1 MKGKWIKRVTIDAL
15 WSGKHRVEWNLSEG
29 VNVLS
34 GVNGVGKST
43 IIRRL
48 EDGLAGRTEAVH
60 ITYEPEGAQSVDYDV
75 VRGYEPQAIT
85 RELLVRVAG
94 VMDEMDAADRD
105 RFLDTIDTL
114 LAATGKTIVR
124 NSAELRFNLEGDIL
138 TIEQLSNGERQMLFI
153 LLTILAQ
160 RREHCVLLMDEPE
173 ISLHIEWQQ
182 RLIALIRDIN
192 PNVQLIL
199 TTHSPAVIM
208 DGWMDCVTDA
218 SDIIIN

>member
-15 WSGKHRVEWNLSEG
+15 WSGKHRVEWNLREG

-48 EDGLAGRTEAVH
+48 EEGLAGRTESVH
-60 ITYEPEGAQSVDYDV
+60 ITYEPEGAQSVSYDV
-75 VRGYEPQAIT
+75 VRGYEPQTIT
-85 RELLVRVAG
+85 RELLVRVAK
-94 VMDEMDAADRD
+94 VLDEMDDAQKNH
-105 RFLDTIDTL
+105 FLDIVDML

-124 NSAELRFNLEGDIL
+124 SSVEPRFNHEGDIL
-138 TIEQLSNGERQMLFI
+138 TMEQLSNGERQMLFI

-160 RREHCVLLMDEPE
+160 HRDSCVLLMDEPE

-192 PNVQLIL
+192 PNVQIIL

-218 SDIIIN
+218 SEIIVN

>member
-1 MKGKWIKRVTIDAL
+1 MITSSSWLQPLKAPLPMRL
-15 WSGKHRVEWNLSEG
+15 
-29 VNVLS
+29 
-34 GVNGVGKST
+34 
-43 IIRRL
+43 RR
-48 EDGLAGRTEAVH
+48 
-60 ITYEPEGAQSVDYDV
+60 S
-75 VRGYEPQAIT
+75 
-85 RELLVRVAG
+85 
-94 VMDEMDAADRD
+94 
-105 RFLDTIDTL
+105 
-114 LAATGKTIVR
+114 GKTIVR
-124 NSAELRFNLEGDIL
+124 NSAELRFNHEGDIL

-160 RREHCVLLMDEPE
+160 RRESCVLLMDEPE

-192 PNVQLIL
+192 PNVQIIL

>member
-1 MKGKWIKRVTIDAL
+1 M
-15 WSGKHRVEWNLSEG
+15 
-29 VNVLS
+29 
-34 GVNGVGKST
+34 
-43 IIRRL
+43 
-48 EDGLAGRTEAVH
+48 
-60 ITYEPEGAQSVDYDV
+60 
-75 VRGYEPQAIT
+75 
-85 RELLVRVAG
+85 
-94 VMDEMDAADRD
+94 
-105 RFLDTIDTL
+105 
-114 LAATGKTIVR
+114 R
-124 NSAELRFNLEGDIL
+124 NSAELRFNHEGDIL